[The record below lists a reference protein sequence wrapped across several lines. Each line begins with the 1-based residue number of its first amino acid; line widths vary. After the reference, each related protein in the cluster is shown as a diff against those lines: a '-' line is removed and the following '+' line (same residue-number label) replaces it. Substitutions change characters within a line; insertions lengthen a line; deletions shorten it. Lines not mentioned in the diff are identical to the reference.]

1 MDNYYSVVDVEDGD
15 EDDLYDNAELQNVNI
30 TTALLS
36 TLSPPG
42 SKRPLSQADDD
53 SFATCRSVD
62 SDEISSSDERYI
74 RLDI

>member
-1 MDNYYSVVDVEDGD
+1 MDNYYSVVDFEDGD

-42 SKRPLSQADDD
+42 SKRPLSQADD
-53 SFATCRSVD
+53 
-62 SDEISSSDERYI
+62 ERLSLLP
-74 RLDI
+74 R